1 MRPAAQRSH
10 GVLEQPR
17 EWREWGS
24 LAAVRSVTTFRHS
37 LLNYYMST
45 IFDKVPLAP
54 EDAVFGLSAQCNA
67 DPSPNKVN
75 LVIGAYRDEDLK
87 PWVLPVVRQVQTQL
101 ATDANQN
108 HEYLAIDGSPV
119 RAL

>member
-1 MRPAAQRSH
+1 
-10 GVLEQPR
+10 
-17 EWREWGS
+17 
-24 LAAVRSVTTFRHS
+24 
-37 LLNYYMST
+37 MST

-54 EDAVFGLSAQCNA
+54 EDAVFGLAAQCSA
-67 DPSPNKVN
+67 DPNPNKVN

-101 ATDANQN
+101 ATDPVQN

-119 RAL
+119 RRTCYLCGEIYSFQNFRLGLVLFLRL